1 DDKSI
6 LEENLNEN
14 DSTDNKKDKNVI
26 YLEKKKDKVIIRD
39 PKHSNF
45 SFLAGLGKVVVFFG
59 KFIAGMILF
68 SLAILLLI
76 LAGLLACSFLFIK
89 TGLMFISLFILLI
102 GCILFSIIIMEGLYN
117 FIVSKRI
124 NKTKVFILTI
134 VSIIMIGLGGGFSM
148 IAVTEFDY
156 VEKEVPKEKETFE
169 VEMNDNLKVH
179 STCYY
184 CDYIFVEKNIDN
196 VQIEV
201 EYPVYENV
209 SVYNYND
216 FINIYSYRNDSEI
229 MKLIRTV
236 IKDINEKKI
245 SNYSDTFKV
254 VIIASKENIS
264 KIKGNTEEYYD
275 ELDRLREENYSLIE
289 KNEYLENLLESSS
302 LNLVYDDNGNIV
314 GINDDNYE
322 EEIE

>member
-1 DDKSI
+1 
-6 LEENLNEN
+6 
-14 DSTDNKKDKNVI
+14 
-26 YLEKKKDKVIIRD
+26 
-39 PKHSNF
+39 
-45 SFLAGLGKVVVFFG
+45 
-59 KFIAGMILF
+59 MILF

-76 LAGLLACSFLFIK
+76 LVGLLACSFLFIK
-89 TGLMFISLFILLI
+89 TGLMFVSLFILLI

-134 VSIIMIGLGGGFSM
+134 VSTIMIGLGGGFSM

-216 FINIYSYRNDSEI
+216 FINIYPYRNDSET

-245 SNYSDTFKV
+245 SNYNDTFKV
-254 VIIASKENIS
+254 VITASKENIS

-289 KNEYLENLLESSS
+289 KKEYLENLLESSS